1 MKARKPPQARHE
13 TRGIRTWP
21 AGERPREQLLQNG
34 AAALSDAQLLGI
46 ILQSGQP
53 RQSAVALAMELLRY
67 AGSLQAL
74 GQITPP
80 ELRALHGIG
89 PAKAAQVS
97 AAMELGRRVC
107 SSPLGAGQ
115 PITSSHAVA
124 RHYRSRLRDLKHET
138 FRVLLLDA
146 KRRLLRE
153 ALISEGSLTAS
164 LVHPREAFLQ
174 AVRASAAA
182 VIFVHNH
189 PSGDPTPSPEDLEL
203 TQRLIEAGR
212 LLGIQVL
219 DHVIIG
225 ADRVV
230 SLADQGLLSHPP

>member
-1 MKARKPPQARHE
+1 MKAHKPPRATRKS
-13 TRGIRTWP
+13 RGIRTWP

-53 RQSAVALAMELLRY
+53 RQSAVALAVELLRH
-67 AGSLQAL
+67 AGSFQAL
-74 GQITPP
+74 TQMTPT
-80 ELRALHGIG
+80 ELRAIHGIG
-89 PAKAAQVS
+89 PAKAAQVL
-97 AAMELGRRVC
+97 AAVELGRRVV
-107 SSPLGAGQ
+107 SSPLETGQ
-115 PITSSHAVA
+115 AITSSEAVA
-124 RHYRSRLRDLKHET
+124 RYYRPRLRDLKHET

-153 ALISEGSLTAS
+153 ALVSEGTLTAS
-164 LVHPREAFLQ
+164 LVHPREAFLP
-174 AVRASAAA
+174 AVRGSASA

-203 TQRLIEAGR
+203 TRRLIEAGR

-230 SLADQGLLSHPP
+230 SLADQGLLSRPV